1 MRTRRHVAPSAV
13 EQLQSTA
20 WRRFLRD
27 LAIIAAVAA
36 AGFALSSSWIAPGQ
50 MLASDHAVPRVLDLP
65 EADALRGLEG
75 AGFRP
80 RTDGEQPSADVPR
93 GTVIWQDPPPGMVL
107 PPGTGV
113 QVVLSGGPAPA
124 TVPDVIGM
132 AQPYAEKII
141 EAAGIKVG
149 SVDTVTGGTE
159 AGVVLATRPAPGHGR
174 PRGSAIELV
183 VSAGPGGGR

>member
-1 MRTRRHVAPSAV
+1 MRTRRHVGPSGV
-13 EQLQSTA
+13 ELLRSTA

-27 LAIIAAVAA
+27 LALIVMVAAV
-36 AGFALSSSWIAPGQ
+36 GFALSSSWIAPGQ

-65 EADALRGLEG
+65 EAEARRALEQ

-80 RTDGEQPSADVPR
+80 RTEGEQPNSDVPR
-93 GTVIWQDPPPGMVL
+93 GTVVWQDPPPEMVL

-113 QVVLSGGPAPA
+113 ELVLSGGPAPA
-124 TVPDVIGM
+124 TVPDVIGL

-149 SVDTVTGGTE
+149 SVDTVSGGAE
-159 AGVVLATRPAPGHGR
+159 AGVVLATRPAPGNGR
-174 PRGSAIELV
+174 PRGSSIELV
-183 VSAGPGGGR
+183 VSGGPGAGL